1 MKVSLKAKL
10 IGLISLLLVV
20 VLAIS
25 MVYLRSFV
33 HQTLRDAE
41 KRDQIFLDATS
52 SLVQAVPR
60 TMRLPPGTNRE
71 DIDRIGSQVQQALR
85 DDPRLSSEMQLAVAF
100 APSVDYIAVTDPQG
114 FILAHNNPDQ
124 IGNGQKLP
132 PARPLGELLD
142 AGPFQQLLILG
153 MVAPAILRIVPAAIY
168 PGLHA
173 IHGQPQVFEI
183 TEQLNMLGRP
193 LCTVRVGTST
203 VFLAAQ
209 ITPHVQRAWNLAGVA
224 VLVVALLA
232 ALQYYLV
239 LGPLK
244 TISTEVDRMA
254 RGELTQ
260 PVKLKRSDEWGILS
274 SKLNLLG
281 EQIRGEKAAFIALK
295 GNLDQ
300 LFSNL
305 MDGLLLFD
313 GQDRLALATPA
324 VARFLGRPTEEI
336 LHHSADELFS
346 GGGPLERRLRQAFR
360 SREPLAWQTVEV
372 PEEAETQRVSVSVQ
386 FVREQER
393 NVATLVT
400 LRDASTRAQLQ
411 DQLDVAAK
419 LAALGR
425 LTSGVAHEVKNPLN
439 AMVLQLEILKAKL
452 GPEGEEVEPQLQ
464 ILSSEIRRL
473 DRVVKT
479 FLDFARP
486 VELRPTATDLETLVR
501 EVFTLAEPHARTNK
515 VQLILE
521 PNGTLPA
528 VRLDPDLMKQAL
540 LNLVLNGC
548 QAMPS
553 GGQLKVAPHL
563 LPRTVELEI
572 ADQGV
577 GIPPEARPK
586 IFSLYFTTKPNGT
599 GVGLAMT
606 YRIIQ
611 LHNGS
616 IDFSSE
622 LDRGTTFRVSLP
634 L

>member
-1 MKVSLKAKL
+1 MRVSLKAKL
-10 IGLISLLLVV
+10 IGLISLLLLG
-20 VLAIS
+20 VLATAAWS
-25 MVYLRSFV
+25 LYNFLRE
-33 HQTLRDAE
+33 TLHDAE
-41 KRDQIFLDATS
+41 KRDQFFLDATS
-52 SLVQAVPR
+52 SLVQSVPR
-60 TMRLPPGTNRE
+60 TMRLPPGTNQQAVE
-71 DIDRIGSQVQQALR
+71 TQVQAAITS
-85 DDPRLSSEMQLAVAF
+85 DPRLSSEMQLAVAF
-100 APSVDYIAVTDPQG
+100 APSLDYVAVTDPRG
-114 FILAHNNPDQ
+114 TILAHNNPDQ
-124 IGNGQKLP
+124 IGQQLP
-132 PARPLGELLD
+132 SARPLRELLD
-142 AGPFQQLLILG
+142 ARLDQRF
-153 MVAPAILRIVPAAIY
+153 RIIY
-168 PGLHA
+168 
-173 IHGQPQVFEI
+173 GQPQVFEI
-183 TEQLNMLGRP
+183 AEQLNMSGRP

-209 ITPHVQRAWNLAGVA
+209 ITPYLQRASNLAGVG

-232 ALQYYLV
+232 ALLYYLV
-239 LGPLK
+239 LRPLE
-244 TISTEVDRMA
+244 TISGEVDRMA

-260 PVKLKRSDEWGILS
+260 LVKLKRSDEWGILS

-281 EQIRGEKAAFIALK
+281 EQIRGEKAAFVALK

-313 GQDRLALATPA
+313 GQDRVALATPA

-336 LHHSADELFS
+336 LHRSADELFS
-346 GGGPLERRLRQAFR
+346 GGGPLERRLREVFR
-360 SREPLAWQTVEV
+360 SRESLAWQTVEV
-372 PEEAETQRVSVSVQ
+372 PEGSETQRVSVSVQ

-393 NVATLVT
+393 NVVTLVT

-419 LAALGR
+419 LAAVGR

-464 ILSSEIRRL
+464 ILSSEMRRL

-521 PNGTLPA
+521 PNGALPA
-528 VRLDPDLMKQAL
+528 VRLDRDLMKQAL

-616 IDFSSE
+616 IEFSSE
-622 LDRGTTFRVSLP
+622 VDRGTTFRVSLP

>member
-1 MKVSLKAKL
+1 MKVSLQVKL
-10 IGLISLLLVV
+10 TALFALLVLVLVLGASTLYVYGFVKETLHEVEQRVDYFLESTTRV
-20 VLAIS
+20 VMAVEQTARLPAGTNPGDIEKI
-25 MVYLRSFV
+25 RS
-33 HQTLRDAE
+33 
-41 KRDQIFLDATS
+41 S
-52 SLVQAVPR
+52 VQAQIR
-60 TMRLPPGTNRE
+60 ADSTLQSHLN
-71 DIDRIGSQVQQALR
+71 SA
-85 DDPRLSSEMQLAVAF
+85 AAF
-100 APSVDYIAVTDPQG
+100 ALSIAHVAVTDQDG
-114 FILAHNNPDQ
+114 LVLAHNNPEQ
-124 IGNGQKLP
+124 AG
-132 PARPLGELLD
+132 RPLPAAKPLAELLD
-142 AGPFQQLLILG
+142 AGFIRQLRVVYG
-153 MVAPAILRIVPAAIY
+153 P
-168 PGLHA
+168 
-173 IHGQPQVFEI
+173 PQVFEI
-183 TEQLNMLGRP
+183 RESLSMSGEP
-193 LCTVRVGTST
+193 FCTVVVGAST

-209 ITPHVQRAWNLAGVA
+209 ITPQVQKALELAGVTT
-224 VLVVALLA
+224 LLA
-232 ALQYYLV
+232 TLGAAFLSFLV
-239 LGPLK
+239 LRPLE
-244 TISTEVDRMA
+244 TISREVDRMA
-254 RGELTQ
+254 RGELEQ
-260 PVKLKRSDEWGILS
+260 PVKLNRTDEWGILS
-274 SKLNLLG
+274 SKLSLLG
-281 EQIRGEKAAFIALK
+281 EQMRGEKAAFVALK

-305 MDGLLLFD
+305 ADGLLLFD
-313 GQDRLALATPA
+313 SQDRLALATPA
-324 VARFLGRPTEEI
+324 VSRFLGRPTEE
-336 LHHSADELFS
+336 LVHRSADELFS
-346 GGGPLERRLRQAFR
+346 DGGPLERRLREAFH
-360 SREPLAWQTVEV
+360 SRESVAWQTLEL
-372 PEEAETQRVSVSVQ
+372 PGEEEPRRVSVGVQ

-393 NVATLVT
+393 HVVTLVT

-452 GPEGEEVEPQLQ
+452 GPQGEEVKPHLQ
-464 ILSSEIRRL
+464 TLSSEVRRL

-486 VELRPTATDLETLVR
+486 VELRPTETDLENLVR
-501 EVFTLAEPHARTNK
+501 EVFTLAEPHARRNN
-515 VQLILE
+515 VQLVLE
-521 PNGTLPA
+521 PNGALPP
-528 VRLDPDLMKQAL
+528 VRLDRDLMKQAL

-553 GGQLKVAPHL
+553 GGQLKVSPRL
-563 LPRTVELEI
+563 LSHAMEVEI

-622 LDRGTTFRVSLP
+622 VDRGTTFRLSLP

>member
-10 IGLISLLLVV
+10 IGLISLLLVA
-20 VLAIS
+20 VLAAS
-25 MVYLRSFV
+25 AAYLFSFV
-33 HQTLRDAE
+33 RETLRDAE
-41 KRDQIFLDATS
+41 KRDQFFLDATS

-60 TMRLPPGTNRE
+60 TMHLSPGTNPE
-71 DIDRIGSQVQQALR
+71 DIDSIGKQVQEALG

-100 APSVDYIAVTDPQG
+100 APSVDYIAVTDPRG
-114 FILAHNNPDQ
+114 KILAHNDRNQ
-124 IGNGQKLP
+124 IGQPLP
-132 PARPLGELLD
+132 PARPLRELVD
-142 AGPFQQLLILG
+142 AGLVRQLLILG
-153 MVAPAILRIVPAAIY
+153 IVPAIY
-168 PGLHA
+168 PELHA

-183 TEQLNMLGRP
+183 AEQLNMRGRP
-193 LCTVRVGTST
+193 LCFVRVGTST
-203 VFLAAQ
+203 VFLDNQ
-209 ITPHVQRAWNLAGVA
+209 ITPQVRKAWKLVGVVVLFV
-224 VLVVALLA
+224 VLVAALLP
-232 ALQYYLV
+232 YLV
-239 LGPLK
+239 FSPLK
-244 TISTEVDRMA
+244 TISREVDRMA

-260 PVKLKRSDEWGILS
+260 LVKLKRTDEWGVLS

-281 EQIRGEKAAFIALK
+281 EQIRGEKAAFVALK

-305 MDGLLLFD
+305 ADGLLLFD
-313 GQDRLALATPA
+313 SQDCLALASPA
-324 VARFLGRPTEEI
+324 VARFLGRPTEEL
-336 LHHSADELFS
+336 LHRSSDELFS
-346 GGGPLERRLRQAFR
+346 GGGPLERRLREAFR
-360 SREPLAWQTVEV
+360 SREPLSWQAVEL
-372 PEEAETQRVSVSVQ
+372 PAEAGAQRVSVSVQ
-386 FVREQER
+386 FVRKQER
-393 NVATLVT
+393 NVVTLVT

-411 DQLDVAAK
+411 DQLDVATK

-452 GPEGEEVEPQLQ
+452 GPQGEDVKPQLQ
-464 ILSSEIRRL
+464 TLSSEMRRL

-486 VELRPTATDLETLVR
+486 VELHLTATDLETLVR

-515 VQLILE
+515 VELVLE
-521 PNGTLPA
+521 PNGALPA
-528 VRLDPDLMKQAL
+528 IRLDPDLMKQAL

-553 GGQLKVAPHL
+553 GGRLKVAPRL
-563 LPRTVELEI
+563 LPNALEVEI

-577 GIPPEARPK
+577 GIPPEARSK

-616 IDFSSE
+616 IEFSSE
-622 LDRGTTFRVSLP
+622 VDRGTTFRVSLP
-634 L
+634 LSD

>member
-1 MKVSLKAKL
+1 MRVSLKAKL
-10 IGLISLLLVV
+10 VGLDCLLLLVILV
-20 VLAIS
+20 FSALQLS
-25 MVYLRSFV
+25 SFV
-33 HQTLRDAE
+33 RETLRAAE
-41 KRDQIFLDATS
+41 SRDQFSLDTTS

-60 TMRLPPGTNRE
+60 QMRLPAGTNPE
-71 DIDRIGSQVQQALR
+71 DIGSLVQAQLR
-85 DDPRLSSEMQLAVAF
+85 VDPNLRSEMQLAVAF
-100 APSVDYIAVTDPQG
+100 APSIDYIAVTDPSG
-114 FILAHNNPDQ
+114 RILAHNNPEQ
-124 IGNGQKLP
+124 IGQPLP
-132 PARPLGELLD
+132 QARPLRELVEAKLI
-142 AGPFQQLLILG
+142 PQLLILG
-153 MVAPAILRIVPAAIY
+153 MPAAIF
-168 PGLHA
+168 PRLHILHA
-173 IHGQPQVFEI
+173 QPQVFEI
-183 TEQLNMLGRP
+183 SEQLNMRDRP
-193 LCTVRVGTST
+193 LCIVHVGTSSVLLT
-203 VFLAAQ
+203 AA
-209 ITPHVQRAWNLAGVA
+209 IKTSVVTALKYAGGG
-224 VLVVALLA
+224 VLVVTLVF
-232 ALQYYLV
+232 ALQYYMV

-244 TISTEVDRMA
+244 MISSEVDRMA

-260 PVKLKRSDEWGILS
+260 PVKLKRTDEWGILS

-281 EQIRGEKAAFIALK
+281 EQIRGEKAAFVALK

-336 LHHSADELFS
+336 LHRSADELFS
-346 GGGPLERRLRQAFR
+346 NGSPLERRLRQAFH
-360 SREPLAWQTVEV
+360 SRESLPWQTVEA
-372 PEEAETQRVSVSVQ
+372 PQGSEIQRVSVSVQ

-411 DQLDVAAK
+411 DQMDVAAK
-419 LAALGR
+419 LAAVGR

-452 GPEGEEVEPQLQ
+452 GPEGEEVMPQLQ
-464 ILSSEIRRL
+464 TLSSEMRRL

-521 PNGTLPA
+521 PNGALPA

-616 IDFSSE
+616 IEFSSE
-622 LDRGTTFRVSLP
+622 VDRGTTFRVSLP